1 MPTIENLRER
11 CREPWEVPETPEPF
25 EFELKTADKGFVRL
39 FVRNPDREFCCDPY
53 VNFQGVTILFDPAR
67 WLPIFEAAA
76 AKCREVV
83 GAKDDDTAE
92 LPALPDHHHAT

>member
-1 MPTIENLRER
+1 MTTVLNLREH
-11 CREPWEVPETPEPF
+11 CREPWDAVPDFPF
-25 EFELKTADKGFVRL
+25 EVKSVQGGKVWLKVKNTDKRCAELYQTFQDITG
-39 FVRNPDREFCCDPY
+39 EFD
-53 VNFQGVTILFDPAR
+53 AAA

-83 GAKDDDTAE
+83 LGKDDDTAE